1 MHIYFIFTRKI
12 VRERNKDK
20 CFHGDFTK
28 GYWSRFMTQKRKII
42 MITQMRKEI
51 SIDTSIEKNPTTGLF
66 FI

>member
-1 MHIYFIFTRKI
+1 M
-12 VRERNKDK
+12 REGNKDK

-42 MITQMRKEI
+42 MITQMWKEI
-51 SIDTSIEKNPTTGLF
+51 SIDTSIEKNPATGLF